1 MAPSGAVVA
10 KIEILAR
17 RRLPAV
23 DRARLGK
30 FDRYVTY
37 RVDEDPRQVHS
48 LILPDESWSEISEQT
63 AITQH
68 VKDQQSGILRTFS
81 T

>member
-1 MAPSGAVVA
+1 MA
-10 KIEILAR
+10 KIEILGR

-30 FDRYVTY
+30 FDRIVTY
-37 RVDEDPRQVHS
+37 RIDEDPRQVHA
-48 LILPDESWSEISEQT
+48 IIFPEETWSEPAEQS
-63 AITQH
+63 AIIQH
-68 VKDQQSGILRTFS
+68 VKDQQSGILRTFN